1 MKNNPGFWIVLCI
14 LIVQVSSSKENE
26 TKIIDDDPKYELSNQ
41 INLTIP
47 MEMKKRFF
55 QDGKFTE
62 SQKIYVYAMIPV
74 VTQMIGPRAPIKNI
88 ISLIVDFFKPVVPVQ
103 HFYHRWNYEN
113 PIILLLSPDNRWIA
127 SDAGSNPPCSL
138 FLWNVITGEKEQTL
152 SGHTDRISECV
163 FTSDSQFLI
172 SASWD
177 TSLKLWSVLTGDL
190 LHTFTGHT
198 DGVASCAL
206 SKDDRFLLS
215 TAFDATVRLWDIE
228 IKTCTHIL
236 RGHTKD
242 VEWGRF
248 FANDQ
253 QIVSVCEKNIRVWD
267 IDSGECMY
275 HLENNVSYLLTCTL
289 SSDEK
294 LLLVGFNVL
303 NVWKRAALVQTFKQ
317 HNPSGVCSA
326 LFVSNDTC
334 IASLDTNGTIL
345 IWRWVD
351 GDIIHRFENCN
362 IFVNLQYS
370 YWQKKQNKEYIIVAT
385 EKYPYEIQVVAV
397 ETGDIRY
404 TSNGHEQG
412 IDRVQVSTDGNFLIS
427 YDADGFKSFLLY
439 EE

>member
-14 LIVQVSSSKENE
+14 LIVQILSSKENE
-26 TKIIDDDPKYELSNQ
+26 TKIIDDDPKNKLLSQ
-41 INLTIP
+41 TKLTIP
-47 MEMKKRFF
+47 MEIKKRFI

-74 VTQMIGPRAPIKNI
+74 VTQICGPRAPIKNI

-152 SGHTDRISECV
+152 SGHTNRIYQCV

-177 TSLKLWSVLTGDL
+177 TSLKLWSVLTGDI

-198 DGVASCAL
+198 GGVRSCVL

-228 IKTCTHIL
+228 TKTCTHIL
-236 RGHTKD
+236 RGHTKY
-242 VEWGRF
+242 VGWGRF

-253 QIVSVCEKNIRVWD
+253 QIVSACEKNIRVWD
-267 IDSGECMY
+267 IESGECMY
-275 HLENNVSYLLTCTL
+275 HFKNNNVGHLLPTCTL
-289 SSDEK
+289 SSDQQ
-294 LLLVGFNVL
+294 LLLVGIIEL
-303 NVWKRAALVQTFKQ
+303 NVWKREDLVQTFKD
-317 HNPSGVCSA
+317 HSSGVCSA

-334 IASLDTNGTIL
+334 IASLETKGTIL

-351 GDIIHRFENCN
+351 GDIIHRFENYN
-362 IFVNLQYS
+362 YHFNLDYS
-370 YWQKKQNKEYIIVAT
+370 YWQKKKI
-385 EKYPYEIQVVAV
+385 
-397 ETGDIRY
+397 
-404 TSNGHEQG
+404 
-412 IDRVQVSTDGNFLIS
+412 
-427 YDADGFKSFLLY
+427 KSILLSPQQ
-439 EE
+439 